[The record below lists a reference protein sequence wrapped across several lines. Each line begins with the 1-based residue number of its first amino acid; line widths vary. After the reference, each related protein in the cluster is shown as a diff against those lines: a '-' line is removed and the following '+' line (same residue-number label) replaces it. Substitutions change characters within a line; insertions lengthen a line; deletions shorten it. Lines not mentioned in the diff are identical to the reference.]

1 MRGDSDI
8 IQKLNGILTNELTA
22 INQYFLHARL
32 LQHDGLNRLGQKVYQ
47 ESLGEMKHADMLVQ
61 RILLLEGHPNLQH
74 LHKMKVGENVP
85 EMFEADLAVET
96 KNRADVQAAMTACE
110 AKHDYETK
118 NILGAILTDTE
129 GHIDWLETQLGL
141 IQKLGLPNYL
151 QSQVD
156 TAA

>member
-1 MRGDSDI
+1 
-8 IQKLNGILTNELTA
+8 
-22 INQYFLHARL
+22 
-32 LQHDGLNRLGQKVYQ
+32 
-47 ESLGEMKHADMLVQ
+47 
-61 RILLLEGHPNLQH
+61 GHPNLQH